1 MHYRSISDMNDAIVR
16 NLHRLPRDIDLVVG
30 VPRSGILAAT
40 LVSLTANIPMTD
52 LDSFLAGKIYT
63 SGVTKRRAALDRKAS
78 EMRKVL
84 VIDDSVSGGAAMRDA
99 RSRIEAAGIKADF
112 TYAAVFGLVPQYEE
126 TDLVFEVVPHPRMF
140 QWNFMHHKF
149 LAQSCVDI
157 DGVLCLDP
165 TEAENDDGPAYEKF
179 LSEALPLHGPTR
191 KIGWLVTS
199 RLEKYRK
206 LTEAWLAK
214 HDIQY
219 DHLIMLDLPSKAE
232 RQRLGVHG
240 SFKADFYRK
249 SDAILFIESEHE
261 QALKIARLSGKPVL
275 CVETHLVNYPDAL
288 SLPAL
293 GQSARNLPARLRQ
306 IKSPEERKTAIKNVA
321 RTLLG
326 ERGYE
331 TLKNRVKRPA

>member
-40 LVSLTANIPMTD
+40 LVSLTANIPITD
-52 LDSFLAGKIYT
+52 LDSFLAGKIYN

-99 RSRIEAAGIKADF
+99 RGRIEAAGIKADF
-112 TYAAVFGLVPQYEE
+112 TFAAVFGLVPQYEE

-179 LSEALPLHGPTR
+179 LGEALPLHGPTR

-249 SDAILFIESEHE
+249 SDAILFIESEHQ
-261 QALKIARLSGKPVL
+261 QALKIAGLSGKPVL
-275 CVETHLVNYPDAL
+275 CVETHLVSYPDAL

-293 GQSARNLPARLRQ
+293 GQTARNLPARLRQ
-306 IKSPEERKTAIKNVA
+306 INSPDGRKAAIKNVA